1 MTPKTI
7 CLEFCTLEFHESYA
21 ICTINEGETICIEKM
36 NTVAIEGDKYYGS
49 RPFVYITHR
58 KFSYAVD
65 PEIYK
70 YISMLENLIGFAV
83 VSKSAISIESARLEE
98 RFIKKTFSIFKDLVE
113 AENWAHK
120 LIEDYNANLN
130 LK

>member
-1 MTPKTI
+1 
-7 CLEFCTLEFHESYA
+7 
-21 ICTINEGETICIEKM
+21 
-36 NTVAIEGDKYYGS
+36 
-49 RPFVYITHR
+49 
-58 KFSYAVD
+58 
-65 PEIYK
+65 
-70 YISMLENLIGFAV
+70 MLENLIGFAV

-120 LIEDYNANLN
+120 LIEDYNAKMN